1 MEKEVENIIQPIFG
15 SSVEINKI
23 VIPVSKK
30 ENRTLKYARV
40 FFYISNLKEAA
51 GTVRRITGTNEQFD
65 QQKGEYETVLS
76 YIVEL
81 LNKNDKF
88 TEHASAEIYEYTN
101 KNQSNV
107 LHLKGISYK
116 NGESLNALADELR
129 EWIQQQN
136 MQWQIVNCYAAFV
149 EGKGAWA
156 NVTFATYDDTKK
168 VYEHLKNVR
177 PIFRESAIYGSL
189 RNVKDLRT
197 VVFSV
202 VKGEVEEKT
211 VRKFLE
217 ELAESS
223 PVVPTETEQ
232 PITRKYQFFSFNII
246 EQKSF
251 YLNN

>member
-1 MEKEVENIIQPIFG
+1 M
-15 SSVEINKI
+15 EINKI
-23 VIPVSKK
+23 VIPISKRDNK
-30 ENRTLKYARV
+30 PLKYARV

-51 GTVRRITGTNEQFD
+51 GTVRRTTGTNEQFD
-65 QQKGEYETVLS
+65 QQKGDYETVLS
-76 YIVEL
+76 YIVDL

-88 TEHASAEIYEYTN
+88 IQYASAEIYEYTN

-116 NGESLNALADELR
+116 KGESLSALSDELR

-136 MQWQIVNCYAAFV
+136 MQWQIVNCYAAYV
-149 EGKGAWA
+149 DGKGAWA

-168 VYEHLKNVR
+168 AYEHLKNAR
-177 PIFRESAIYGSL
+177 PIFRDAAIYGSL

-202 VKGEVEEKT
+202 VKGGIDDKT
-211 VRKFLE
+211 VRKFFE
-217 ELAESS
+217 DLAESS
-223 PVVPTETEQ
+223 PVVPAENEQ
-232 PITRKYQFFSFNII
+232 PTTRKYQFFSFNII

-251 YLNN
+251 YLNNEGVQVGKL

>member
-1 MEKEVENIIQPIFG
+1 
-15 SSVEINKI
+15 

-30 ENRTLKYARV
+30 FKQPLKYARV

-51 GTVRRITGTNEQFD
+51 RIVRVITGAAEPFD
-65 QQKGEYETVLS
+65 QQKGEYETVLG

-81 LNKNDKF
+81 LNKSEAFSKNA
-88 TEHASAEIYEYTN
+88 TAEIYEYTN

-107 LHLKGISYK
+107 LHLKGLSYK
-116 NGESLNALADELR
+116 QGESLTALGDEIK
-129 EWIQQQN
+129 EFIQQQN
-136 MQWQIVNCYAAFV
+136 MQWQVSNCYAAYV

-168 VYEHLKNVR
+168 AYEHLKTVR
-177 PIFRESAIYGSL
+177 PIFRESAIYGSM
-189 RNVKDLRT
+189 RNIKDLRT

-202 VKGEVEEKT
+202 VKKDADEKI

-217 ELAESS
+217 DLAENS
-223 PVVPTETEQ
+223 PIVPAEGTQTQ
-232 PITRKYQFFSFNII
+232 TRKYQFFSFNII

-251 YLNN
+251 FLNNEGTTVGKGTE